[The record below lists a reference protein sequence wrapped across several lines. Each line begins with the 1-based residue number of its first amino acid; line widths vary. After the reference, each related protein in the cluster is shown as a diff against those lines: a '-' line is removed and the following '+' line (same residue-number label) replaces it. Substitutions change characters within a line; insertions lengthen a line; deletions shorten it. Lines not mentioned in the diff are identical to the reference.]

1 MFSGDGC
8 LNLHADL
15 PLLRSRLKSAM
26 IRNSFLRMK
35 RFSAVWT
42 ATAVIFVSA
51 VNLHPVIA
59 RADGD
64 QIAVSVGR
72 LLEEGRGRGGPALAG
87 PDRKRAFAG
96 KIERA
101 PNRAGAAIDHA
112 SIRPDLE
119 EHPRT
124 RQERA
129 TQALSRFARANLR
142 SALGISQQ
150 S

>member
-1 MFSGDGC
+1 MFSGDDC
-8 LNLHADL
+8 LTLHADL
-15 PLLRSRLKSAM
+15 HLLRSRLKSAM

-72 LLEEGRGRGGPALAG
+72 LLEEG
-87 PDRKRAFAG
+87 
-96 KIERA
+96 
-101 PNRAGAAIDHA
+101 HY
-112 SIRPDLE
+112 
-119 EHPRT
+119 T
-124 RQERA
+124 RQPLNAEVSKKFRSEERRVGKECR
-129 TQALSRFARANLR
+129 SRW
-142 SALGISQQ
+142 
-150 S
+150 